1 MTITKLLEQAFPEK
15 TPQAIKVMEQGY
27 AKIKVKLIKHL
38 KDKKVNAEIIKII
51 EDFS

>member
-27 AKIKVKLIKHL
+27 AKIKVELIKYL
-38 KDKKVNAEIIKII
+38 KDKKVSAEIIKII
-51 EDFS
+51 EEFG